1 MAHSKSAKK
10 RIRVAERNHLRNQNV
25 KSRVKTIL
33 KQFEVAIKN
42 NDIDTAKVN
51 LTTVYKEL
59 DKAAQKGILHKNTV
73 ARKKSRLTAELNKL
87 VSA

>member
-1 MAHSKSAKK
+1 MAHSVSAKK
-10 RIRVAERNHLRNQNV
+10 RIRVAERNRLRNQSV
-25 KSRVKTIL
+25 KSRVKTTL
-33 KQFEVAIKN
+33 KQFETAIEN

-51 LTTVYKEL
+51 LSAVYKEL

-87 VSA
+87 V